1 MQKINLQYT
10 YLPGYVKN
18 KAKQSND
25 FTTKAKSSDSPE
37 K

>member
-1 MQKINLQYT
+1 MQKNNLQYA
-10 YLPGYVKN
+10 YLPGYVKH

-25 FTTKAKSSDSPE
+25 FTTKGKSSDSPE